1 MASVEETIA
10 TEAPAPESDK
20 TRSKIR
26 YTLELTPE
34 SYDVLER
41 LVSGTNST
49 NKSEV
54 LRKAIALMSVA
65 VEAKQNGQKL
75 YISDSPPEGSSREII
90 GI

>member
-1 MASVEETIA
+1 MARINETIT
-10 TEAPAPESDK
+10 TEMP
-20 TRSKIR
+20 TRDAGNPKSRIR

-34 SYDVLER
+34 SYEMLEQ
-41 LVSGTNST
+41 LVEGTNST

-65 VEAKQNGQKL
+65 VEAKRSGQRL
-75 YISDSPPEGSSREII
+75 YISDTPPEGNSREII

>member
-1 MASVEETIA
+1 MASIEETVA
-10 TEAPAPESDK
+10 TEVTELDKGK

-26 YTLELTPE
+26 FSLELTPE
-34 SYDVLER
+34 SHEFLES
-41 LVSGTNST
+41 LVEGTNST

-65 VEAKQNGQKL
+65 VEAKNNGQKL
-75 YISDSPPEGSSREII
+75 YISDTPPEGNSREII